1 MQKQLFYILSLLFF
15 PMVSFSQ
22 IIITGQV
29 VDADCSPIELATIA
43 VFSSENEFIKG
54 DLTDETGSFV
64 IEVNKGHYTIQIT
77 YLQSILYQKEDDFL
91 EHTNFGIIEVESS
104 IQLDGVEI
112 TASNRPVIEKEL
124 GKYTIQNP
132 STSPFAKNKSTL
144 EFLRF
149 VPILN
154 LDNQNSISILNK
166 GTATIYLN
174 GRKVE
179 DNSMALSILK
189 SLPSENIKIIEII
202 TTPDSR
208 FDGSTRNGIINIIT
222 KKEDEGLRG
231 AVNST
236 ISQSYFNSQNLN
248 GFLSY
253 SKGKISTTTTLS
265 LDNSKIFASSDYSY
279 NNLTDDIQT
288 QIKTNSVSRYR
299 NINGNL
305 NLNYEISKNQNIGI
319 QFFTKLNDIS
329 NKHQITNIFKPFNAI
344 QLDSVYNS
352 EISSQSPDY
361 LTTYKG
367 NINYN
372 IKIDSLGSNIDIE
385 LNRYQNN
392 NNIYTQNI
400 FTQITND
407 NSLEITRFLQN
418 PDIITLIGNYKADY
432 TRFLDEDNILSI
444 GAFFT
449 RSKINND
456 FFFGD
461 FDGANYVS
469 DPQQTNKFEYK
480 DDILAGYFNI
490 EKVFNEKWE
499 GQLGLRV
506 ENFKAQGKTE
516 TDSEQ
521 LKIDNTYLF
530 PSFSLLFLLNDSNE
544 FSLDFGS
551 YILRPGYSHLNP
563 FIHITSPN
571 SFKINNPSLK
581 PILTYELNF
590 NYSFQENYMLDVG
603 YEINKD
609 LFNEFDIVLP
619 GNEIMTTTANYG
631 NSNAIFFNF
640 IYSNRFFK
648 NNWDLSAILD
658 YSYEKA
664 KGSFQGVDMGFLNS
678 RYSFKIKNQINLS
691 KEKDFSL
698 GMNYGYSSRSRFV
711 GGEFNGLHSLEV
723 IISKNFKNFNI
734 SIGGYDLVRADL
746 RISEYKQNYNFSKL
760 IKYYKTAF
768 ITFNYQFGNRKVKK
782 IHEKDDKETNRRL
795 L

>member
-29 VDADCSPIELATIA
+29 VDADGSPIELATIA

-372 IKIDSLGSNIDIE
+372 IKKLTRKNI
-385 LNRYQNN
+385 
-392 NNIYTQNI
+392 
-400 FTQITND
+400 
-407 NSLEITRFLQN
+407 
-418 PDIITLIGNYKADY
+418 
-432 TRFLDEDNILSI
+432 
-444 GAFFT
+444 
-449 RSKINND
+449 
-456 FFFGD
+456 
-461 FDGANYVS
+461 
-469 DPQQTNKFEYK
+469 
-480 DDILAGYFNI
+480 
-490 EKVFNEKWE
+490 
-499 GQLGLRV
+499 
-506 ENFKAQGKTE
+506 
-516 TDSEQ
+516 
-521 LKIDNTYLF
+521 
-530 PSFSLLFLLNDSNE
+530 
-544 FSLDFGS
+544 
-551 YILRPGYSHLNP
+551 
-563 FIHITSPN
+563 
-571 SFKINNPSLK
+571 
-581 PILTYELNF
+581 
-590 NYSFQENYMLDVG
+590 
-603 YEINKD
+603 
-609 LFNEFDIVLP
+609 
-619 GNEIMTTTANYG
+619 
-631 NSNAIFFNF
+631 
-640 IYSNRFFK
+640 
-648 NNWDLSAILD
+648 
-658 YSYEKA
+658 
-664 KGSFQGVDMGFLNS
+664 
-678 RYSFKIKNQINLS
+678 
-691 KEKDFSL
+691 
-698 GMNYGYSSRSRFV
+698 
-711 GGEFNGLHSLEV
+711 
-723 IISKNFKNFNI
+723 
-734 SIGGYDLVRADL
+734 
-746 RISEYKQNYNFSKL
+746 
-760 IKYYKTAF
+760 
-768 ITFNYQFGNRKVKK
+768 
-782 IHEKDDKETNRRL
+782 
-795 L
+795 